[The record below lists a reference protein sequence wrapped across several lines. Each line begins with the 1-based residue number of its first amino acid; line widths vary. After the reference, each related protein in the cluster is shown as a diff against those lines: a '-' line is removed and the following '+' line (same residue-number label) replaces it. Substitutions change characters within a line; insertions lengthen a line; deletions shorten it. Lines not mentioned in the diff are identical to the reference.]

1 MNDVYTK
8 FRDYLDVK
16 PDENRPSVAYFSM
29 EYGLSSVLK
38 IYSGGL
44 GVLAGDYLK
53 EASDSN
59 VDLCAVGFLYRY
71 GYFTQTL
78 SMDGQQIANY
88 EAQNFGQLPIDRVMD
103 ANGQP
108 LVVDV
113 PYLDYYVHANVWRV
127 NVGRISL
134 YLLDT
139 DNEMNSEF
147 DRPITH
153 QLYGGDWENR
163 LKQEILLGIGG
174 ILTLKAL
181 GIKKTFIIVTKD
193 TLH

>member
-1 MNDVYTK
+1 
-8 FRDYLDVK
+8 
-16 PDENRPSVAYFSM
+16 
-29 EYGLSSVLK
+29 
-38 IYSGGL
+38 
-44 GVLAGDYLK
+44 
-53 EASDSN
+53 
-59 VDLCAVGFLYRY
+59 
-71 GYFTQTL
+71 
-78 SMDGQQIANY
+78 MDGQQIANY

-181 GIKKTFIIVTKD
+181 GISLSSWFALLLFIQFILRFLPVTTTSTKVCSVS
-193 TLH
+193 TWVVILLEWVSAGTT